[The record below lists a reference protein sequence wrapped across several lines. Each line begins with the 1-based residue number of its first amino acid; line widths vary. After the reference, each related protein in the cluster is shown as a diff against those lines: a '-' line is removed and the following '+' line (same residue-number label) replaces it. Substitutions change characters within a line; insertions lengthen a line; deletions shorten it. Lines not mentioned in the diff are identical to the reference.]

1 LKSGSMK
8 TIDAILKENPILL
21 KPNFKTRLDAWEKI
35 RDAVERKH
43 PGMDMEKQAAIIG
56 GIIER
61 LKS

>member
-1 LKSGSMK
+1 M
-8 TIDAILKENPILL
+8 INAILKDNPILL
-21 KPNFKTRLDAWEKI
+21 ERDFKSRVDMWEKI

-43 PGMDMEKQAAIIG
+43 PNLNPEEQAAIIG

>member
-1 LKSGSMK
+1 M
-8 TIDAILKENPILL
+8 IDAILKDNPVLL
-21 KPNFKTRLDAWEKI
+21 ERDFKSRVDMWEKI

-43 PGMDMEKQAAIIG
+43 PDMDTEKQAAIIG